1 MAHEKRT
8 LSGDVPL
15 MTTTLWDFR
24 SQNYRGGLGRGKQGD
39 PNYVGAT
46 PSYVIWNLLQRY
58 TREKWLVVDPMCG
71 SGTTLDVARDLGRK
85 ALGYDVRPVRDD
97 IFRVDARALPL
108 EDNKADFVFV
118 DPPYSNHIKYSGQP
132 DCIGELDARKGTE
145 YYLAMEKVILE
156 IHRVLKPERHM
167 ALYVSDSARKGS
179 LLEPIGFKLF
189 AMLNH
194 YFVCEDIVVVARHN
208 KTLMRQNWHSAA
220 AEGNFF
226 LRGFNYLF
234 IMYKPKEASPR
245 RARTGRNTEPR
256 KGRAAEG
263 RKSQVRAAQKQ
274 TTSHKPSDES
284 RSGARSGPRT
294 PSDRPPAARGVTKGK
309 VTKKTAPSSPKRGAG
324 PTAPRGGKPRR
335 GGSGGGGKKGGR

>member
-1 MAHEKRT
+1 MAQEKRT

-85 ALGYDVRPVRDD
+85 ALGYDVRSTRED
-97 IFRVDARALPL
+97 IFRVDARSLPL
-108 EDNKADFVFV
+108 EDAKADFVFV

-132 DCIGELDARKGTE
+132 DCIGELDARKGAE
-145 YYLAMEKVILE
+145 YYLAMEKVIQE

-179 LLEPIGFKLF
+179 KLEPIGFKLF
-189 AMLNH
+189 AMLSH
-194 YFVCEDIVVVARHN
+194 YFVCEDIVAVVRHN

-220 AEGNFF
+220 ADGNFF

-234 IMYKPKEASPR
+234 IMYKPKEASAR
-245 RARTGRNTEPR
+245 RARTGAKTESR
-256 KGRAAEG
+256 GGRASEG
-263 RKSQVRAAQKQ
+263 RKAQARAAQKQ
-274 TTSHKPSDES
+274 TTSHAPSANDTGKR
-284 RSGARSGPRT
+284 RSATKSAAGRGA
-294 PSDRPPAARGVTKGK
+294 AKGK
-309 VTKKTAPSSPKRGAG
+309 FTKAAPSSPKRTGG
-324 PTAPRGGKPRR
+324 GQPRGG
-335 GGSGGGGKKGGR
+335 GAGKKRGR